1 MRAARTLPDCTGCCG
16 QLGFI
21 SATVDDVGGGG
32 EWGAQREPLKMEQ
45 ERGKMEE
52 NNMEME
58 KLLETTSSLRSCFY
72 WEMTLFESITAPPL
86 PPAPLFFF
94 SGESLGCNLIAKH
107 KADKHC
113 EHISVTN

>member
-1 MRAARTLPDCTGCCG
+1 MM
-16 QLGFI
+16 LGG
-21 SATVDDVGGGG
+21 DG
-32 EWGAQREPLKMEQ
+32 GAQREPLKMEQ

-86 PPAPLFFF
+86 PPAPFFFF
-94 SGESLGCNLIAKH
+94 SAAK
-107 KADKHC
+107 ASAV
-113 EHISVTN
+113 I